1 MSVMAYWPVIA
12 MGITLSTAGMGG
24 YIDLLVS
31 DKELSKDLV
40 SARER
45 GLTLHDI
52 TSNRI
57 TLANAEIEDQGESI
71 DNNEDAIEE
80 IQRILIQRQGAQDLS
95 IQRIQNDISN
105 QDMKLDQLLQILE
118 QVRQGQ

>member
-1 MSVMAYWPVIA
+1 MSIMAYWPVIA
-12 MGITLSTAGMGG
+12 MGVTLSTAGMGG

-31 DKELSKDLV
+31 NKEISKDLV

-57 TLANAEIEDQGESI
+57 MLANAEIEDQGESI
-71 DNNEDAIEE
+71 DEAEEAIEE

-95 IQRIQNDISN
+95 IQRIQNDINN